1 MRMNEE
7 KVTFNIFK
15 SMQFEIYNNDVDKC
29 FQVNI
34 CNEMMDGMFRNLTYK
49 DAKNMI

>member
-15 SMQFEIYNNDVDKC
+15 SMQFEIYNNDVDKY

-34 CNEMMDGMFRNLTYK
+34 CNEMMYCMFRNLTYK